1 MSISGFWNSS
11 LVDIQDFIE
20 SYTRRKKEEIMKN
33 FTHAEI
39 MANRLAMLLP
49 SDDKV
54 QRIMP
59 WDYYPE
65 LFKEERIRYKKQ
77 KEEQEFKEFK
87 MNRRNAMDAY
97 NAKYYG
103 GGETNGK

>member
-39 MANRLAMLLP
+39 VANRLAMLLP

-65 LFKEERIRYKKQ
+65 LFKEECIRYKKQ